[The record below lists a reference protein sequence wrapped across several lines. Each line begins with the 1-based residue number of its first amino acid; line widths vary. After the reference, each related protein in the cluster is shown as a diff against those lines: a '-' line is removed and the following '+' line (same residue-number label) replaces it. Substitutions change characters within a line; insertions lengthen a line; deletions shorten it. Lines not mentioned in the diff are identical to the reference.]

1 MRRLLNNSVLPSLL
15 VTGFFAVALTAC
27 KPTYPKCETDDHCS
41 EKGEVCVNGQCQECR
56 DDDAC
61 VTKHGAGH
69 ECVSGRC
76 EVKPECRTDSECST
90 VGEGLVCR
98 SKKCVPECTAN
109 ENCPGGMK
117 CEAQRCVPE
126 CSQDID
132 CGPGRSCSNGACTA
146 QRDDSNVSAA
156 CRPVNPGAGDV
167 VGLPTVYFEFNEF
180 GLTPDARTSLS
191 QAADCLK
198 QAGGK
203 LNLVIEGHGDERGT
217 QEYNL
222 ALGERRA
229 TTVRSYMRNLGID
242 QSRMK
247 TRSMGE
253 NQPVCTEQS
262 EECYAR
268 NRRVQFIQQRGQM

>member
-1 MRRLLNNSVLPSLL
+1 MRRHLSSLF
-15 VTGFFAVALTAC
+15 VTGLFALALTAC

-56 DDDAC
+56 DDNTC

-76 EVKPECRTDSECST
+76 EVKPECRTDAECSAT
-90 VGEGLVCR
+90 GLVCR

-126 CSQDID
+126 CSQDVD
-132 CGPGRSCSNGACTA
+132 CGPGRSCSNGMCTA
-146 QRDDSNVSAA
+146 AHDTSAISGA
-156 CRPVNPGAGDV
+156 CRPVDPSAGDV
-167 VGLPTVYFEFNEF
+167 VAMPTVYFDFNEF
-180 GLTPDARTSLS
+180 GLTPNSRTDLN
-191 QAADCLK
+191 QAVECLK

-203 LNLVIEGHGDERGT
+203 ISLVIEGHGVERGT

-229 TTVRSYMRNLGID
+229 ATVRSYLRNLGID
-242 QSRMK
+242 QNRMK
-247 TRSMGE
+247 TRSLGE
-253 NQPVCTEQS
+253 NAPVCTEQT
-262 EECYAR
+262 EDCWAR
-268 NRRVQFIQQRGQM
+268 NRRVRFIQQRGQM